1 MLPAA
6 YVAHQA
12 GERLRLRI
20 PARKGDAAFFAR
32 AERDLA
38 DCTGVAYAE
47 ANPLTASLLLHYQGD
62 LTDLAAAAAA
72 GQLFSLEPPQPPAH
86 SVLDVVS
93 ERVERLEHLVLRSS
107 RGAVDLDTLLFV
119 GLVGAGVVQIARGRA
134 LGPASTLLANAA
146 TILAVHRARRA
157 GQ

>member
-1 MLPAA
+1 MLPTA

-20 PARKGDAAFFAR
+20 PARKGDAAFFTR

-38 DCTGVAYAE
+38 GCAGVAYAE
-47 ANPLTASLLLHYQGD
+47 ANPLTASVLLHYHGD
-62 LTDLAAAAAA
+62 LADLAAAAAA
-72 GQLFSLEPPQPPAH
+72 GQLFSLEPPQPPSR
-86 SVLDVVS
+86 SVLDIVS
-93 ERVERLEHLVLRSS
+93 DRVERLEQLVLHSS

-146 TILAVHRARRA
+146 TILAIHRARRA